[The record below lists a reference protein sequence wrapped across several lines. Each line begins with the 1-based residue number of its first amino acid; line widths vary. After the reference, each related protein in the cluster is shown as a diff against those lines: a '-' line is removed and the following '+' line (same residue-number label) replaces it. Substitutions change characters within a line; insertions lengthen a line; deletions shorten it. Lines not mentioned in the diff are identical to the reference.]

1 MKTFSKV
8 LATLGAI
15 LSAVFLLGAQPAM
28 AASSSDAAACLESSD
43 VCFLGGASVDN
54 PSGLQSAVGDSFKV
68 VVAPDDGTISVNP
81 NGFAASVAQEA
92 GLSDLIVIVDMPKDR
107 FGVYSESGDT
117 TEILTALN
125 GANLADGG
133 EAIQQANVESLL
145 AEKPS
150 TGEDLNLGG
159 VAALVGIPLV
169 LAMAVVVPVVIL
181 RRRKL
186 TAQSKKN
193 AKVVLDLRGLELSE
207 ALTRELNRFSA
218 IINGYRGSS
227 GALDQASQIG
237 ASIQSHLGQLFSR
250 IKKKGSE
257 QSRRLADQKY
267 QGIMAKANDLA
278 GADYL
283 GDIVLH
289 PDLWNEPHQKIS
301 SVLHALESVDSQI
314 VDNIRQINA
323 SKELEF
329 RVALD
334 SLLQD
339 ERDQSK
345 KAYGG

>member
-1 MKTFSKV
+1 MKTFPKV

-28 AASSSDAAACLESSD
+28 AASSSDAAACLESSS
-43 VCFLGGASVDN
+43 VCFLEGASVSD
-54 PSGLQSAVGDSFKV
+54 PGGLQAAVGTKLKV
-68 VVAPDDGTISVNP
+68 AVVPDDGTISVNP

-92 GLSDLIVIVDMPKDR
+92 GLSDLIVVVDMPKDR

-117 TEILTALN
+117 AEILTALN

-145 AEKPS
+145 AGSPS
-150 TGEDLNLGG
+150 SGGDFSLGG
-159 VAALVGIPLV
+159 VAALVGIPLA
-169 LAMAVVVPVVIL
+169 LAAAVVVSIVLL

-186 TAQSKKN
+186 TNNRATTK
-193 AKVVLDLRGLELSE
+193 AVLDLRGLALSE
-207 ALTRELNRFSA
+207 DLSHELNRFSA
-218 IINGYRGSS
+218 IIKGYRGSS

-237 ASIQSHLGQLFSR
+237 MSIQNHLGQLFSR

-301 SVLHALESVDSQI
+301 SVLHALKSVDSQI

-345 KAYGG
+345 RAYGN